1 MAGAKTHISNF
12 SHLAV
17 HDEQLAR
24 LGALAE
30 HYFPDDP
37 NTCLLKLRQLGE
49 LLAQDIASR
58 FGQMPTI
65 EEKQVDLLRR
75 LQAVG
80 AVPREVGDLF
90 YQIRKAGNDASHGL
104 RNDHGTALAALKV
117 SWQLSVWFHRTFGS
131 ASFKSG
137 PFVPPRAPEDE
148 SAALGE
154 ELDRL
159 RSESKQV
166 REQQTLVAAQ
176 VQSLE
181 AQLRQ
186 AESDRSIW
194 EQLATET
201 ERANAALQRKF
212 AEQQAAAFAAPA
224 QQVRDLVA
232 ASNTAAKQIELD
244 EFETR
249 RKIDQQLRDAGW
261 EANSEELD
269 FRKGVRPQASRYLAI
284 AEWPTSSGPADYALF
299 DGMQLIG
306 IVEAKRDRKSA
317 ASALNQAK
325 RYARHISLVEGM
337 KAPESWGDYRVPFAF
352 ATNGR
357 PYLEQIKEASGIWF
371 ADLRTG
377 EPDRALNGWYSP
389 QGLRDLYRQ
398 NRQQAEI
405 QLDNIG
411 FDFGFEIRS
420 YQRKAI
426 EGVEA
431 AIKEGKRS
439 ALVAMATGTG
449 KTKTCIGLVYRL
461 LKAGRFR
468 RVLFLVDRSALGEQ
482 AEDSFGET
490 RVDTVQTFA
499 DTFGVKGVDATTPD
513 TATRVHIATVQGM
526 ARRVLGD
533 PDKAPSVD
541 TYDCIVVD
549 ECHRGY
555 LLDREMSETEL
566 TFRDESEY
574 ISIYRRVL
582 DHFDAV
588 KVGLT
593 ATPALH
599 TTQIFGDPVYVY
611 TYREAV
617 LDGVLVDHEPP
628 ILIQTELSQRGIEY
642 KQGEQVQVYKP
653 ETGQVDLFHTPDDLK
668 FDVTEFNRK
677 VITESF
683 NRVVIETLAERI
695 SPFGPDKTLV
705 FCATDD
711 HAQMVCRLFREAYAR
726 HYGADFRSE
735 MVEKITGRIDQPLK
749 MIRRYKNDAFPAIAV
764 TVDLLTTGIDV
775 LPIVNLVFLRMVSS
789 RILFEQMK
797 GRATRRCDRIGKEAF
812 RIYDA
817 VGVCENM
824 RHVSTM
830 EPVVQNPS
838 ISFAQLA
845 NELQQADPLPDAQQ
859 LIRDQFVAK
868 LQRRARGLT
877 EEQRQ
882 VFTERVGKSAA
893 EVATAMHHWS
903 PTQLREWL
911 GHHQWVP
918 EWLDAVRSGK
928 GGRLVISQHEDA
940 LVSVE
945 PGYGSAE
952 DYLASFT
959 EWVRSHS
966 NTVPAIIALTTRPRE
981 LKRSDLKDLA
991 VRLQIDGF
999 DERALADAWKRK
1011 TNRDIAA
1018 SILGFVRQAALGDAL
1033 VPFDQRVDDALAAI
1047 RSRRQLTPMQT
1058 QWLDKLGKQL
1068 KANVVL
1074 DRDTI
1079 DQGALSTQGGFRR
1092 IDKEFNGGLTEVLAE
1107 LNEAVW
1113 SPPKLRRVND
1123 QGDR

>member
-1 MAGAKTHISNF
+1 MAAAKTHISNF

-30 HYFPDDP
+30 HYFPADP

-49 LLAQDIASR
+49 LMAQDIAARVGEYSS
-58 FGQMPTI
+58 TD
-65 EEKQVDLLRR
+65 EKQSDLLVR
-75 LQAVG
+75 LQARRILS
-80 AVPREVGDLF
+80 REVADLF
-90 YQIRKAGNDASHGL
+90 HQVRKAGNDASHAL
-104 RNDHGTALAALKV
+104 RDDHSTALAMLKMG
-117 SWQLSVWFHRTFGS
+117 WQLSVWFHRTFGS
-131 ASFKSG
+131 RDFKSG
-137 PFVPPRAPEDE
+137 PFLPPRAPEDE
-148 SAALGE
+148 SEALRV
-154 ELDRL
+154 ELQRL
-159 RSESKQV
+159 RAEADGHRESLTQSA
-166 REQQTLVAAQ
+166 TQ
-176 VQSLE
+176 VQALE
-181 AQLRQ
+181 AKLQQ
-186 AESDRSIW
+186 AEADRSIW
-194 EQLATET
+194 EQLAADADQSKAE
-201 ERANAALQRKF
+201 LSRKL
-212 AEQQAAAFAAPA
+212 AEQQQQAERAPP
-224 QQVRDLVA
+224 QEVRVLVA
-232 ASNTAAKQIELD
+232 AADAATKKLSLD

-249 RKIDQQLRDAGW
+249 KLIDQQLRDVGW
-261 EANSEELD
+261 EADSQTLD
-269 FRKGVRPQASRYLAI
+269 YRKGVRPQPHRFLAI

-299 DGMQLIG
+299 DGMRMVG

-317 ASALNQAK
+317 VGALGQAK
-325 RYARHISLVEGM
+325 RYAKHISLVEGM
-337 KAPESWGDYRVPFAF
+337 TTPESYGDYRVPFVF
-352 ATNGR
+352 GTNGR
-357 PYLEQIKEASGIWF
+357 PYLEQIKEECGIWF
-371 ADLRTG
+371 SDLRSG
-377 EPDRALNGWYSP
+377 EPDRALTGWYSP
-389 QGLRDLYRQ
+389 QGLRDLVRQ
-398 NRQQAEI
+398 NRQQAEA
-405 QLDNIG
+405 QLDSIG
-411 FDFGFEIRS
+411 FDFGFEIRP
-420 YQRKAI
+420 YQRAA
-426 EGVEA
+426 VEA
-431 AIKEGKRS
+431 VEGAVRAGERS

-490 RVDTVQTFA
+490 RVDSIQTFA
-499 DTFGVKGVDATTPD
+499 DTFGVKGVDEATPD
-513 TATRVHIATVQGM
+513 AATRVHIATVQGM
-526 ARRVLGD
+526 ARRVLGN
-533 PDKAPSVD
+533 PDSVPPVD

-555 LLDREMSETEL
+555 LLDREMSDTEL
-566 TFRDESEY
+566 MFRDQGEY
-574 ISIYRRVL
+574 ISVYRRVL

-628 ILIQTELSQRGIEY
+628 IVIRTQLSQDGIQY
-642 KQGEQVQVYKP
+642 KQGEPVMVYSP
-653 ETGQVDLFHTPDDLK
+653 ATGKVDLFRTPDDLD

-677 VITESF
+677 VITEPF
-683 NRVVIETLAERI
+683 NRVVVEVLAERI
-695 SPFGPDKTLV
+695 DPRGPEKTLI
-705 FCATDD
+705 FCATDK
-711 HAQMVCRLFREAYAR
+711 HAQLVCRLLQEEYSRRYPGEFRN
-726 HYGADFRSE
+726 E
-735 MVEKITGRIDQPLK
+735 MVERITGSIDQPLK

-817 VGVCENM
+817 VGVCQNM

-845 NELQQADPLPDAQQ
+845 NELRQTDPLPEAQQ
-859 LIRDQFVAK
+859 LVRDQFVAK

-877 EEQRQ
+877 EDQRQ
-882 VFTERVGKSAA
+882 LFAERIGKSAA
-893 EVATAMHHWS
+893 EIATAMHHWS
-903 PTQLREWL
+903 PIQLRDWL
-911 GHHQWVP
+911 GTHTWVP
-918 EWLDAVRSGK
+918 DWLDAIRSGN
-928 GGRLVISQHEDA
+928 GSRLIIAPHEDA

-945 PGYGSAE
+945 PSYGSAD

-959 EWVRSHS
+959 HWVRSHS
-966 NTVPAIIALTTRPRE
+966 NTVPAIIALTKRPRE

-1018 SILGFVRQAALGDAL
+1018 SILGFVRQAAMGDAL
-1033 VPFDQRVDDALAAI
+1033 VPFDQRVRDAMAVI
-1047 RSRRQLTPMQT
+1047 RSKRNLTPMQA
-1058 QWLDKLGKQL
+1058 QWLDKLGNQL
-1068 KANVVL
+1068 IANVVL
-1074 DRDTI
+1074 DRETI
-1079 DQGALSTQGGFRR
+1079 DQGALSRHGGFRR
-1092 IDKEFNGGLTEVLAE
+1092 IDKDFNGGLTEVLAE

-1113 SPPKLRRVND
+1113 SPPGGRAA
-1123 QGDR
+1123 